1 MKKKHNIDVLS
12 KENIKQNIYHVNI
25 VATLNRQFE
34 LKKAR
39 KQRELIEHLT
49 RTIDKETL
57 EFLYLR

>member
-12 KENIKQNIYHVNI
+12 RKKIKQNIYHVNI
-25 VATLNRQFE
+25 VVALNCQFE
-34 LKKAR
+34 LKKVR